1 MSSIT
6 TLASS
11 FLEPQTLARFT
22 EQWGVLKSNLITN
35 IGKACLESQT
45 PSVQGDLDEMK
56 KNYTELLSI
65 FQKMQQA
72 HELLNEVKEKG
83 CTSFG
88 SKLLGMS
95 CADTASLCAGLG
107 MALFTFYSDQEQKDG
122 VSKQESSALKITS
135 IALIG
140 LSQVIGKYKDYT
152 SSANSKTQAEM
163 QRSLR
168 QITDVIAQKDLLT
181 KTKTLIRTGERLL
194 QTSRGINDEESQ
206 KVVVSN
212 WDDIKREVLQ
222 VLMDETLE
230 LEDRED
236 EAAQD
241 QLSPRLSSLSLG
253 QEEEDHSI
261 V

>member
-83 CTSFG
+83 CSSFVG
-88 SKLLGMS
+88 KLLGMS
-95 CADTASLCAGLG
+95 FADTASLCAGLG
-107 MALFTFYSDQEQKDG
+107 MALFTFYSEQEQKDG

-152 SSANSKTQAEM
+152 SSLNSKKQM
-163 QRSLR
+163 QIQRSLS

-181 KTKTLIRTGERLL
+181 KTKTLIKTGERLL
-194 QTSRGINDEESQ
+194 QTSRGINNEESQ
-206 KVVVSN
+206 KAVVSD
-212 WDDIKREVLQ
+212 WDDIKRNVMQ
-222 VLMDETLE
+222 VLMNETLE

-236 EAAQD
+236 EAAQV
-241 QLSPRLSSLSLG
+241 QLALRFSSLSLG